1 MYRVFTKKKRGHRY
15 FVFLVAFAK
24 SLPMRP
30 AIKAGILGCFLL
42 LSCQPEQAGP
52 EPDSLFE
59 LLDRM
64 DSITGP
70 EAYRESPYV
79 TAGDR
84 LYVVGHQDGSF
95 PDLGWHITGE
105 MGGIW
110 AHPIKLLDGYQLHI
124 MADRQ
129 TYCTVPARS
138 FTNYPVGSV
147 LTYEI
152 PDAAIRW
159 EQLQFVPDGLPG
171 MVVEYRITNGGAQEQ
186 TLDLFFQAAVDL
198 RPTWLGERTGMN
210 DAPDE
215 LISKPGDSLVLVR
228 DGANP
233 WLAGIQTNA
242 PRSMQLAAPA
252 CSRPAVTTGQGL
264 TTNLRSRITLAPDET
279 KEIRYVLAGAN
290 DAGTDLKPVL
300 QELLAKAPTLLADRI
315 DRYQAMTASA
325 RIDVPDPA
333 LEEAYRWTKYNTDW
347 LRFEIPG
354 KGTGIAAGIPDY
366 PWWFGCDQ
374 TYTVRGLL
382 PAGMPEL
389 AHDVLETLLE
399 LSDSTNGN
407 GRIIHEASTN
417 GSVYNPGNLNETPH
431 FIATCWDY
439 FTWTADTAF
448 LAKAYPYCQKGI
460 NWLEEQDE
468 DANSYPDGHGMM
480 EIRGM
485 DAEMIDVVA
494 YTAEAYAAMSQ
505 IGRVM
510 GDLDLAV
517 DWERQAESLT
527 RQIEDDWWV
536 ASAKSYA
543 DFRSTPGKAQQLLDD
558 ALVRADTLDKPWS
571 VRELEAVSIGTGT
584 TTLPYAFYHNWVVN
598 TPLELGIADTLRAL
612 QALQTARK
620 YINPFGTYV
629 TGIDRKARRQDP
641 DGFASLKSE
650 ESFNYTGA
658 VMTLPTGVQAIAE
671 AQYGRIDTAYDYLQ
685 RLIRS
690 FSYAAPGSM
699 YEVSPD
705 YGMLAQAWNIYA
717 IARPL
722 IVHFLGIQPRAHE
735 RTIRIHPQL
744 PSEWSQAGITELP
757 IGQNTLNLGLR
768 DQEWTASLSEP
779 GWTIEWILPAN
790 VLEVTVNG
798 ASMATRPWGKHRMVT
813 TLTPETTLTWEKE

>member
-1 MYRVFTKKKRGHRY
+1 MYEVFLKKKRGHPY
-15 FVFLVAFAK
+15 FDFLVAFAK
-24 SLPMRP
+24 SLPMRS
-30 AIKAGILGCFLL
+30 ALFTGIFGCFLL
-42 LSCQPEQAGP
+42 LSCEPEQVEP
-52 EPDSLFE
+52 ELISLYDTME
-59 LLDRM
+59 RM
-64 DSITGP
+64 ESISGTD
-70 EAYRESPYV
+70 AYRASPYV

-84 LYVVGHQDGSF
+84 LYVVGQQDGTF
-95 PDLGWHITGE
+95 PDLGWHIPGE

-110 AHPIKLLDGYQLHI
+110 AHPIKLLDGYKLHI
-124 MADRQ
+124 STDQQ

-147 LTYEI
+147 LSYEI
-152 PDAAIRW
+152 PTANIRW
-159 EQLQFVPDGLPG
+159 DQLQFIPDGIPG
-171 MVVEYRITNGGAQEQ
+171 MVVEYRITNGGPQSL
-186 TLDLFFQAAVDL
+186 TLGLSFQAAVDL
-198 RPTWLGERTGMN
+198 RPAWLGERTGMN

-215 LISKPGDSLVLVR
+215 MVSEPGDSLLLVR
-228 DGANP
+228 DSANP
-233 WLAGIQTNA
+233 WLAGILTNA
-242 PRSMQLAAPA
+242 PETRQLADPA
-252 CSRPAVTTGQGL
+252 CERPTVITGQGL
-264 TTNLRSRITLAPDET
+264 TASLASRLTLGPGET
-279 KEIRYVLAGAN
+279 KEIRYVLAGV
-290 DAGTDLKPVL
+290 DGTATEMASIL
-300 QELLAKAPTLLADRI
+300 QDLLAEAPQLLNERI
-315 DRYQAMTASA
+315 DRYQAITASA
-325 RIDVPDPA
+325 QIDVPDPA
-333 LEEAYRWTKYNTDW
+333 LEEVYRWTKYNTDW

-354 KGTGIAAGIPDY
+354 RGTGIAAGIPDY

-417 GSVYNPGNLNETPH
+417 GAVYNPGNLNETPH
-431 FIATCWDY
+431 FISTCWDY
-439 FTWTADTAF
+439 FTWTADTTF

-460 NWLEEQDE
+460 SWLAEQDK
-468 DANSYPDGHGMM
+468 DGNGYPDGHGMM

-485 DAEMIDVVA
+485 DAEMIDVIA

-517 DWERQAESLT
+517 DWERRAKTLT

-543 DFRSTPGKAQQLLDD
+543 DFRSPPAKARQLLDD
-558 ALVRADTLDKPWS
+558 AKVRADTLNKPWS
-571 VRELEAVSIGTGT
+571 VRELEAVSIGTGASP
-584 TTLPYAFYHNWVVN
+584 LPYAFYHNWVVN
-598 TPLELGIADTLRAL
+598 TPLELGIADSLRAL

-629 TGIDRKARRQDP
+629 TGIDRKAARDDP

-705 YGMLAQAWNIYA
+705 YGMLVQAWNIYA

-744 PSEWSQAGITELP
+744 PSAWEQAGIMELP
-757 IGQNTLNLGLR
+757 IGQNVLNLGLSDR
-768 DQEWTASLSEP
+768 EWTASLSEP

-790 VLEVTVNG
+790 VLEVSVNG
-798 ASMATRPWGKHRMVT
+798 ASMATRPWGNYRMVT
-813 TLTPETTLTWEKE
+813 TLTPETTLTWKKE

>member
-1 MYRVFTKKKRGHRY
+1 MYEVFPKKKRGCSY
-15 FVFLVAFAK
+15 FDFLVAFAK

-30 AIKAGILGCFLL
+30 AFIAGILSCLL
-42 LSCQPEQAGP
+42 VLSCQPEK
-52 EPDSLFE
+52 EPIIPVSLFSSLE
-59 LLDRM
+59 QM
-64 DSITGP
+64 ESITGSD
-70 EAYRESPYV
+70 AYGSSPYV

-84 LYVVGHQDGSF
+84 LYTVGHQDGTF
-95 PDLGWHITGE
+95 PDLGWHISGE

-110 AHPIKLLDGYQLHI
+110 AHPIKLLDGYQLI
-124 MADRQ
+124 VMADRQ
-129 TYCTVPARS
+129 TYCNVPAQS
-138 FTNYPVGSV
+138 FTNYPVGSM
-147 LTYEI
+147 LSYEI
-152 PDAAIRW
+152 PTANVRW

-171 MVVEYRITNGGAQEQ
+171 MVVEYRITNGSQQEK
-186 TLDLFFQAAVDL
+186 TLDLFFQTAVDL
-198 RPTWLGERTGMN
+198 RPTWLGDRTNMV

-215 LISKPGDSLVLVR
+215 LISKPGDSILLVQ
-228 DGANP
+228 DKANP
-233 WLAGIQTNA
+233 WLLGVQTNA
-242 PRSMQLAAPA
+242 PETIQLAAPA
-252 CSRPAVTTGQGL
+252 CSYPSVTNGQGL
-264 TTNLRSRITLAPDET
+264 TANLRSRITLRPGET
-279 KEIRYVLAGAN
+279 KDIRYVI
-290 DAGTDLKPVL
+290 AGTCGTNTPLQPVL
-300 QELLAKAPTLLADRI
+300 QKLLAEATGLLAERI
-315 DRYQAMTASA
+315 DRYRSIAASA
-325 RIDVPDPA
+325 QIDIPDPA

-354 KGTGIAAGIPDY
+354 RGTGIAAGIPDY

-382 PAGMPEL
+382 PAGMPGV

-417 GSVYNPGNLNETPH
+417 GAVYNRGNLNETPH
-431 FIATCWDY
+431 FIATCWEY
-439 FTWTADTAF
+439 FIWTADTTF

-460 NWLEEQDE
+460 AWLEEQDK
-468 DANSYPDGHGMM
+468 DNNGYPDGHGMM

-485 DAEMIDVVA
+485 DAEMIDVIA

-505 IGRVM
+505 IGKVM

-517 DWERQAESLT
+517 DWERRARNITQ
-527 RQIEDDWWV
+527 QIEDDWWV

-543 DFRSTPGKAQQLLDD
+543 DFRSSPAKAQELLND
-558 ALVRADTLDKPWS
+558 AKVRADTLDKPWS
-571 VRELEAVSIGTGT
+571 VRDLEAVNIGTGT
-584 TTLPYAFYHNWVVN
+584 AALPYAFYHNWVVN
-598 TPLELGIADTLRAL
+598 TPLEIALADTARAV

-629 TGIDRKARRQDP
+629 TGIDRKAERQDP

-650 ESFNYTGA
+650 ETFNYTGA

-705 YGMLAQAWNIYA
+705 YGMLVQAWNIYA
-717 IARPL
+717 LARPL
-722 IVHFLGIQPRAHE
+722 IVHFLGIQPQAHE

-744 PSEWSQAGITELP
+744 PTEWDQAGIMDLP
-757 IGQNTLNLGLR
+757 VGQNVLTLGLR
-768 DQEWTASLSEP
+768 DREWTASLSKP
-779 GWTIEWILPAN
+779 GWTIEWILPPN
-790 VLEVTVNG
+790 VLEVSVNG
-798 ASMATRPWGKHRMVT
+798 ASMATRPWGKHRMIT
-813 TLTPETTLTWEKE
+813 TLTPETTLTWEKP